1 MRKYLLILCLTAITT
16 AALAQDFSKKNEIF
30 LELGGNGL
38 VGSLNYARQ
47 LTKNPGL
54 ELRVGL
60 GAYGA
65 DKTFLTIPV
74 GLNYLIGLGGQHS
87 FLSAGIGATY
97 TKADVTF
104 GVRPE
109 YTEGYVARR
118 STPINFVG
126 NLGYRYC
133 TSKDFSWKINFTPV
147 INRYGFFPVFG
158 LGFGRR
164 F

>member
-1 MRKYLLILCLTAITT
+1 MQKYALMLSLIVITMTAMG
-16 AALAQDFSKKNEIF
+16 QDLSKKNEIF

-38 VGSLNYARQ
+38 VGSVNYARQ

-65 DKTFLTIPV
+65 DQTFLTIPV
-74 GLNYLIGLGGQHS
+74 SLNYLIGLGGKHS
-87 FLSAGIGATY
+87 FLNAGVGATY

-109 YTEGYVARR
+109 YTEGYVPRR
-118 STPINFVG
+118 NTPINFVG
-126 NLGYRYC
+126 NLGYRYY
-133 TSKDFSWKINFTPV
+133 TSKNFSWKINFSPV
-147 INRYGFFPVFG
+147 INRHGFFPVFG

-164 F
+164 I